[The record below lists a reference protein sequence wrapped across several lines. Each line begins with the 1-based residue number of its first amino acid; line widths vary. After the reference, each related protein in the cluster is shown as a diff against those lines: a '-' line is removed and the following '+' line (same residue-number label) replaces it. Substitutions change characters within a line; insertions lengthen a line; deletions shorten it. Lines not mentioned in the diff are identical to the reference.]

1 MLVSEGTVVK
11 TGSRVDVL
19 TSSFDSLSPS
29 LPLQTPSKAAKVVRL
44 VWTWWYEGA
53 RIGLPVCLQ
62 RARVTGYEGT

>member
-11 TGSRVDVL
+11 PARESTSSRP
-19 TSSFDSLSPS
+19 SFDSLSPS